1 MLGQCY
7 ALGDTGLT
15 ESPERA
21 AEWWARAALAG
32 NAMAQASLGFQYATG
47 LGVMQDQVEA
57 VRLYR
62 LAVQQGC
69 IVALFTLAKVLC
81 DGEGCDKSPV
91 QAVKW
96 MRRAVELSS
105 SDAQTELARWY
116 MFGECG
122 LPTNY
127 KEAMRLAKLGAAA
140 GNGIAMNHMG
150 SLFHNGWGVAKDH
163 DEACKWYRQAA
174 ALGEESAKTN
184 LRKLARLGHS
194 PSLVAVRELGHSSL

>member
-1 MLGQCY
+1 M
-7 ALGDTGLT
+7 
-15 ESPERA
+15 
-21 AEWWARAALAG
+21 
-32 NAMAQASLGFQYATG
+32 NLGFQYYKCE
-47 LGVMQDQVEA
+47 GVVQDHTQA

-62 LAVQQGC
+62 LAAQQGFPEAQYNL
-69 IVALFTLAKVLC
+69 ALTLSRGA
-81 DGEGCDKSPV
+81 GCDMAPV
-91 QAVKW
+91 QAVQW
-96 MRRAVELSS
+96 MRRAVELG
-105 SDAQTELARWY
+105 DAEAQTELARWY
-116 MFGECG
+116 VEGECG